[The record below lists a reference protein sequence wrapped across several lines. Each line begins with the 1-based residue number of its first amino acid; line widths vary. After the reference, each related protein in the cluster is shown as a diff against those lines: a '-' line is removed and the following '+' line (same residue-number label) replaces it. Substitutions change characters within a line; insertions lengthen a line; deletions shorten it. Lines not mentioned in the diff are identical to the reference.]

1 MIALASGL
9 GNVGGLMGVAVA
21 VAGVTHQTK
30 QLEDRASTL
39 MKCHIL

>member
-9 GNVGGLMGVAVA
+9 GNVGGLMGVA